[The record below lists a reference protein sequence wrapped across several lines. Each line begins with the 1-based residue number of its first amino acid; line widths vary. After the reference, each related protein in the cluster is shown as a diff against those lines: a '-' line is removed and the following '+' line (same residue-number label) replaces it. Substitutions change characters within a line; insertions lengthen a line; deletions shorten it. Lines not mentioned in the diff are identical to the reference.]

1 MKRLI
6 FALAAA
12 AMMFAAPVF
21 AQQSAPK
28 PKTLFTNV
36 NVFDGVNEKRIM
48 NASVLVEGNLIRQ
61 VSTGKIDAPGATVI
75 DGGGRTL
82 MPGLT
87 DVHWHMTMAE
97 APQTLLL
104 SGDVYDVAA
113 RAVPAAER
121 TLMRGFTTVRD
132 IGGNAFAIKRLIDSG
147 VIVGPRML
155 VAGPPLSQ
163 TGGIMITACPM
174 RFRRKVPLIT
184 GGGPGFSLSPTGSPK
199 SASGPAKYSEWGQA
213 SSRSPSAAA

>member
-6 FALAAA
+6 FALVAA

-48 NASVLVEGNLIRQ
+48 NASVLVEGNLITQ

-104 SGDVYDVAA
+104 SGDVYEVAA

-163 TGGIMITACPM
+163 TGGA
-174 RFRRKVPLIT
+174 L
-184 GGGPGFSLSPTGSPK
+184 
-199 SASGPAKYSEWGQA
+199 
-213 SSRSPSAAA
+213 